1 MSKRTDNGIRIDPE
15 IHALI
20 PPLLKEEREYLRES
34 LRREGCLQSIITW
47 KDHQILL
54 DGHNRAELCDELGI
68 GYRVKELEFPNKNAA
83 MAWVITNQFARRNL
97 SAMQR
102 VNLALRLE
110 PLIAELASERRRG
123 GVNLVPNSAQGR
135 TDEILAEKA
144 GVGKDTIQKGRK
156 INGQAVPEIRDMATR
171 GEVSINAAAKV
182 AELPKSEQRA
192 VAKRGPAAVKA
203 RATESATARE
213 SRNGSPPAVPTDH
226 DGNEVPDIKRLR
238 AIFADDQL
246 ISDLESAMTA
256 VTKAKNLVV
265 KSPAG
270 IAIKAQEQQFDSFI
284 GQARAI
290 VRLYQFHAVC
300 DECKGKGCSMC
311 SSIGAVTRDS
321 FDRRSKADALRNGGG
336 R

>member
-20 PPLLKEEREYLRES
+20 PPLLKEERDYLRAG
-34 LRREGCLQSIITW
+34 LKRDGCLAPVIVW
-47 KDHQILL
+47 AGENILL
-54 DGHNRAELCDELGI
+54 DGHNRKELAEELGI
-68 GYRVKELEFPNKNAA
+68 GFRVTELEFESRNEAL
-83 MAWVITNQFARRNL
+83 AWVIEHQFGRRNL

-110 PLIAELASERRRG
+110 PLIADRAKERQLSG
-123 GVNLVPNSAQGR
+123 GVVPNSAQGR
-135 TDEILAEKA
+135 TVEILAEKA

-182 AELPKSEQRA
+182 ADLPKSEQRA

-226 DGNEVPDIKRLR
+226 EGKPLPDIKRLR

-265 KSPAG
+265 KSPVG

>member
-20 PPLLKEEREYLRES
+20 PPLLKEEREQLRDS
-34 LRREGCLQSIITW
+34 LRREGCLQSVILW

-54 DGHNRAELCDELGI
+54 DGHNRIELCEELGI
-68 GYRVKELEFPNKNAA
+68 GYQVRELEFPDINAA
-83 MAWVITNQFARRNL
+83 KAWVIRHQLARRNL
-97 SAMQR
+97 TTMQR
-102 VNLALRLE
+102 VEMALTLE
-110 PLIAELASERRRG
+110 QFVRGEAEKRMISG
-123 GVNLVPNSAQGR
+123 GGRQNSVQGR
-135 TDEILAEKA
+135 TDDLLGAEA
-144 GVGKDTIQKGRK
+144 RVSRDTIQKGRK

-182 AELPKSEQRA
+182 ADLPKSEQRA

-226 DGNEVPDIKRLR
+226 EGKPLPDIKRLR

-311 SSIGAVTRDS
+311 SSIGAMTRDS
-321 FDRRSKADALRNGGG
+321 FDRRTKADALRNGGG